1 MERTRLGVRRGEDEI
16 RGKVWRGRDRGQGV
30 ERTSSRGE
38 AWRGRD
44 RRQGVERMSSKGEAW
59 RGQDLGKAWR
69 GRERKRRMIIWGNI
83 CINDVSLRLHGR
95 GEEGKERE

>member
-1 MERTRLGVRRGEDEI
+1 MRKEEGCREE
-16 RGKVWRGRDRGQGV
+16 
-30 ERTSSRGE
+30 E
-38 AWRGRD
+38 
-44 RRQGVERMSSKGEAW
+44 GVERMSSKGEAW

-95 GEEGKERE
+95 GEEGKGGEGEEEQSRG